1 MNQDEKEKIQNTTLD
16 RINFW
21 IGNGDAKV
29 SFVISFTG
37 IFLGFIFASDSINAS
52 IKGYIKNIGATNPQI
67 VKFLLSLL
75 VLILFLV
82 AIYFISSAIYYF
94 LKALQAQ
101 ITPSEYQQSGLE
113 TGSLLFWGS
122 ISSTDYAAY
131 KQRLDDVE
139 ARDLE
144 NDLDSQV
151 YINSIITTRKFAM
164 YNKGLKQLR
173 NGIIIFVV
181 FKFLTYFPF

>member
-52 IKGYIKNIGATNPQI
+52 IKGYIKNISVANQQTAKLI
-67 VKFLLSLL
+67 LSAL
-75 VLILFLV
+75 VLILFIV
-82 AIYFISSAIYYF
+82 AIYFISRAIYYF
-94 LKALQAQ
+94 LKALQAK
-101 ITPSEYQQSGLE
+101 ITPSEFRQSGLE
-113 TGSLLFWGS
+113 TKSLLFWGS
-122 ISSTDYAAY
+122 ISSTDYTAY
-131 KQRLDDVE
+131 KQQLDNVR
-139 ARDLE
+139 AQDLE

-164 YNKGLKQLR
+164 YNKGLTQLR
-173 NGIIIFVV
+173 NGIIVFVV

>member
-101 ITPSEYQQSGLE
+101 ITPSEYRQSGLE

-122 ISSTDYAAY
+122 ISSTDYATY

-139 ARDLE
+139 ASDLE

-164 YNKGLKQLR
+164 YNEGLKQLR
-173 NGIIIFVV
+173 NGIILFVV